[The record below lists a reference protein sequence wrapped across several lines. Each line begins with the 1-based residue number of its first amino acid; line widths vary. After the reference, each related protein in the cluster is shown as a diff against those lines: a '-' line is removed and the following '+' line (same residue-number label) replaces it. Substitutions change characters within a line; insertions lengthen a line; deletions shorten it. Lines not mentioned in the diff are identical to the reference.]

1 MKISFGRKSETL
13 RLLEH
18 VVKSAHVLPQVWVEY
33 SAWKSNADSVL
44 AKWSETGFN
53 TGPLIVRS
61 SASSEDT
68 SEGSAAGRY
77 LSIGGVEGPE
87 KLRESVDQVFA
98 SYGQSVAD
106 HEIVFVQ
113 PFLTDV
119 VISGVAFGRDPNTGG
134 PYIVVNYDEGGDGFA
149 VTSGMSKAARTT
161 YCWKHQKSRPPEPLG
176 AIVALMLELEALF
189 NEDAIDVE
197 FGVSRAKGL
206 CLLQVRR
213 LAFGHRVVNAERHS
227 AILDNIARRIRDGSR
242 PHPYL
247 SGDRTVYG
255 IMPDWN
261 PAEIIG
267 VRPRPLALSLY
278 RNLVTDQVWAYQRSN
293 YGYKNLRSFPLMV
306 SLHGLPYID
315 VRVSFN
321 SFMPADIEPA
331 LADRLANTYIQ
342 RLLAA
347 PALHDKVEF
356 EIVYSC
362 YTLDLPE
369 RLKALKKHGFNN
381 GDITTLQNSLRRL
394 TNNVIHAERGLWK
407 QDAVKIKG
415 LDARRRAMLAA
426 DLDPAARIYWLL
438 EDCKRWGTLPFA
450 GLARAG
456 FIAMQMLRSM
466 VATGIIDEQGVGQ
479 FMATTET
486 VTSQMVRDMAQMSR
500 SAFLAKYGHL
510 RPGTYDILSPRYD
523 EDPDRYLGKEYRAPV
538 AEMRPTAEF
547 RLDAAQT
554 KTLSETLHVNGLETD
569 VDALLGFMRS
579 AIQGREHAK
588 FIFTH
593 SLSDAL
599 SLLKGFGA
607 DLGFSVDDLSYA
619 DIRALED
626 LVVSSSHPAD
636 LLRRSIEHGR
646 MRYEDTCR
654 IILPPLITNDDQVW
668 CFEQP
673 ANEPN
678 YVTQKVAEGHICTA
692 DGPSAALK
700 DGILFIQSADPGYDW
715 IFGHGIKGFVT
726 AFGGVN
732 SHMAI
737 RAGENGIPAVI
748 GAGEHL
754 FNSWGKARNLR
765 IDCANRRVEVLQS

>member
-1 MKISFGRKSETL
+1 M
-13 RLLEH
+13 
-18 VVKSAHVLPQVWVEY
+18 LPQLWTDY
-33 SAWKSNADSVL
+33 RSWKSDPEAVL
-44 AKWSETGFN
+44 AAWSKDKIC

-61 SASSEDT
+61 SASTEDT
-68 SEGSAAGRY
+68 AEDSAAGRY
-77 LSIGGVEGPE
+77 LSIPGVEGAAQ
-87 KLRESVDQVFA
+87 LRKAVDQVFA
-98 SYGQSVAD
+98 SYGPTLSD
-106 HEIVFVQ
+106 RDTVFVQ
-113 PFLTDV
+113 PCLMDLE
-119 VISGVAFGRDPNTGG
+119 ISGVAFTRDPNTGA
-134 PYIVVNYDEGGDGFA
+134 PYFVVNYDESGDGAA
-149 VTSGMSKAARTT
+149 VTSGRSKTARTV
-161 YCWKHQKSRPPEPLG
+161 YCWKHHATRPPQPLG
-176 AIVALMLELEALF
+176 AVLDLLLELETLFGDAAL
-189 NEDAIDVE
+189 DVE
-197 FGVSRAKGL
+197 FGISRTKGL

-213 LAFGHRVVNAERHS
+213 LVVNQPAVDPKRHS
-227 AILDNIARRIRDGSR
+227 AILGDIARRIRDGSR

-321 SFMPADIEPA
+321 SFVPADIESS
-331 LADRLANTYIQ
+331 LADRLANVYIQ
-342 RLLAA
+342 RLLDA

-362 YTLDLPE
+362 YTLDLPA
-369 RLKALKKHGFNN
+369 RLETLKKYAFSN
-381 GDITTLQNSLRRL
+381 GDIATLQYSLRRL

-407 QDAVKIKG
+407 QDAEKIET

-466 VATGIIDEQGVGQ
+466 VATGIIDEHQFGQ
-479 FMATTET
+479 FMNSTET
-486 VTSQMVRDMAQMSR
+486 VTSRMVRDMAHLPR
-500 SAFLAKYGHL
+500 DAFLETYGHL

-523 EDPDRYLGKEYRAPV
+523 EEPDRYFGKDGVGKDRAAATQTTP
-538 AEMRPTAEF
+538 AEEF
-547 RLDAAQT
+547 RLSPDQT
-554 KTLSETLHVNGLETD
+554 KALSEALRVNGLETD
-569 VDALLGFMRS
+569 VDSLLGFIRH

-588 FIFTH
+588 FIFTR

-599 SLLKGFGA
+599 SLFKRFGA
-607 DLGFSVDDLSYA
+607 DMGFSVDDLSYA

-626 LVVSSSHPAD
+626 LVVSSGQPAEV
-636 LLRRSIEHGR
+636 LRRSIAQGR
-646 MRYEDTCR
+646 AHHEDTCK
-654 IILPPLITNDDQVW
+654 IILPPLITNEDQVW
-668 CFEQP
+668 QFELP

-678 YVTQKVAEGHICTA
+678 YVTQKVAEGHVCTA
-692 DGPSAALK
+692 DSPGASLK

-715 IFGHGIKGFVT
+715 IFAHGIKGFVT
-726 AFGGVN
+726 AYGGVN

-737 RAGENGIPAVI
+737 RAGESGVPAII

-754 FNSWGKARNLR
+754 FNVWRKARRLR
-765 IDCANRRVEVLQS
+765 IDCGNRRVEVLQG